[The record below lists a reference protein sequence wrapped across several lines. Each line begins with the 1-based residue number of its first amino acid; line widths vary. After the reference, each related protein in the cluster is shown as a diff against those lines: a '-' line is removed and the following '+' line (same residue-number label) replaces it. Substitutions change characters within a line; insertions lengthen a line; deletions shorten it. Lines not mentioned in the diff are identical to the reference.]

1 MVSYINLQG
10 SIPEKQI
17 FSLVFDKSILE
28 FYSTRYEKVIILGD
42 FNIEAENKVKKDFLQ
57 DHTFYNM
64 MKQNTCFKGD
74 GGSCIDLLITNSK
87 FSFMKTNSFETG
99 LSDHHH
105 MIYTILKTT
114 F

>member
-42 FNIEAENKVKKDFLQ
+42 FNIEAENKVKKDFL
-57 DHTFYNM
+57 
-64 MKQNTCFKGD
+64 
-74 GGSCIDLLITNSK
+74 
-87 FSFMKTNSFETG
+87 
-99 LSDHHH
+99 
-105 MIYTILKTT
+105 
-114 F
+114 